1 MGCDVCLGMTRI
13 MGFYWVEKDDEFVR
27 ELMDGLIVRLDNGTG
42 EREVIISSG
51 RKYEHSSKEHSPNI
65 EPWKEVSSEGVY
77 YFSMPPFEV
86 ITPKLEIDWSYNLD
100 IKKFTMIDNSGRMDF
115 LMREGKMMM
124 GARLLS
130 KVVDMSSIRKMM
142 TMDIDYV
149 LKDMSV
155 GGDFYVNISEM
166 YRKKIVGTFGLLLL
180 RSIENDIKKL
190 MV

>member
-1 MGCDVCLGMTRI
+1 MTRI
-13 MGFYWVEKDDEFVR
+13 MGFYWVEKDDGFVR

-42 EREVIISSG
+42 EREFIISGG
-51 RKYEHSSKEHSPNI
+51 REYEHSSKEHSLNI
-65 EPWKEVSSEGVY
+65 EPWKEVSREGTY
-77 YFSMPPFEV
+77 YFLMPPFEV

-100 IKKFTMIDNSGRMDF
+100 IKKFTMVDNSGRMDF

-130 KVVDMSSIRKMM
+130 KIVDMSSIRKMM
-142 TMDIDYV
+142 AMDIEYV

-190 MV
+190 MT